1 LSEFSGRSHLN
12 CYGEVC
18 LPDGIQ
24 RVERNGLFYLCS
36 THLSGLGVPH
46 LFSTRLNQRADAGFE
61 LDLGFKGGANPEA
74 VIQTR
79 KLACEALGADL
90 SRLTVAQQVHSG
102 RAVVIHRPD
111 VGRGARGREDA
122 IPGADGMVTDV
133 PGAVLL
139 ILTADCLPVLLFDPG
154 GRVGAFHAGWRGAL
168 AGIARNTVGRM
179 VGRWGSNPPDL
190 IAVLGPAIRQCC
202 FEVGPEVAERFS
214 MASRGYERQTVIPR
228 EGRLF
233 VDLPAFVKNELIRV
247 GLEEGNIIDVGLCT
261 SCLPDLF
268 YSFRRD
274 RRLVGSQGAMIC
286 M

>member
-1 LSEFSGRSHLN
+1 M
-12 CYGEVC
+12 
-18 LPDGIQ
+18 
-24 RVERNGLFYLCS
+24 YLCS
-36 THLSGLGVPH
+36 THLSSLGVPH
-46 LFSTRLNQRADAGFE
+46 LFSTRVNPRADAASE
-61 LDLGFKGGANPEA
+61 LDLGFKGGASPEA

-90 SRLTVAQQVHSG
+90 SRLTVACQVHSG
-102 RAVVIHRPD
+102 QAAVVDERD

-122 IPGADGMVTDV
+122 IPGVDGMVTDV

-168 AGIARNTVGRM
+168 AGIARNTIGLM

-190 IAVLGPAIRQCC
+190 MAVLGPAIRQCC
-202 FEVGPEVAERFS
+202 FDVGPEVAERFN

-228 EGRLF
+228 ERRTF
-233 VDLPAFVKNELIRV
+233 VDLPAFVKNELICV

-261 SCLPDLF
+261 SCLSELF

-274 RRLVGSQGAMIC
+274 RRLVGSQGAVIC